1 MASTDT
7 HTSWHTLIPHGCGL
21 WEMVMV
27 DFNSSGGQAKCI
39 GRFAISTTRDFFLL
53 TPTYRTKRRLW
64 LIYLSY
70 MLHGEFFLFGI
81 NELRHVVLL
90 SSWVHGESMVFH
102 SSFMSWWSRAEVNL
116 VRLVRFSALSCK
128 HPVNNFRCTMVPTG
142 SRCTM
147 WLIGPQTWNAN
158 KNVELTQPC
167 VFIRFPLFCYR

>member
-1 MASTDT
+1 
-7 HTSWHTLIPHGCGL
+7 
-21 WEMVMV
+21 MVMV

-90 SSWVHGESMVFH
+90 SS
-102 SSFMSWWSRAEVNL
+102 
-116 VRLVRFSALSCK
+116 
-128 HPVNNFRCTMVPTG
+128 
-142 SRCTM
+142 
-147 WLIGPQTWNAN
+147 
-158 KNVELTQPC
+158 
-167 VFIRFPLFCYR
+167 